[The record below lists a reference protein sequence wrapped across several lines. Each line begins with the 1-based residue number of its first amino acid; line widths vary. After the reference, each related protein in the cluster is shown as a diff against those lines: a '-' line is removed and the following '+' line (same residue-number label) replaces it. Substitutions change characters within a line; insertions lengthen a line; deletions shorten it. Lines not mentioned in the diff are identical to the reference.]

1 MQKVA
6 RNSQILE
13 IIKDW
18 SFKIDPLADL
28 NTTACSG
35 KASLP
40 SLSHNVTRWRQKK
53 KKSSSSCTS
62 QRNGLVTPVECK
74 FLENGE
80 YFLLLNS
87 GEHDVDRFLVFG
99 TESDLDGVVKYKIR
113 TGHVTE
119 HLNVV

>member
-6 RNSQILE
+6 HNSQILE

-28 NTTACSG
+28 NTTASSG

-53 KKSSSSCTS
+53 N
-62 QRNGLVTPVECK
+62 QAAPVP
-74 FLENGE
+74 LQDMVLW
-80 YFLLLNS
+80 FLLS
-87 GEHDVDRFLVFG
+87 VSFLKMVSSFCSWIVEN
-99 TESDLDGVVKYKIR
+99 TM
-113 TGHVTE
+113 
-119 HLNVV
+119 